1 MSGERPPL
9 HPVAPG
15 LPRQGKLP
23 LPDPP
28 QRPFVALARESR
40 VGGPVRKLVYMVL
53 ATYCP
58 VMAYSWVATG
68 RVRRETLRQACELK
82 KMDNLDTNLRQL
94 RADGFISWTRTPGAS
109 VFEVRLSPL
118 RVLEAMED
126 SRKRFGP
133 RAVSGQT
140 SSDTRQVSPS
150 RGEAHGGREPVS
162 PLKGESHAPSGG
174 RVSPLEGDT
183 ALLTGQVSPLEGE
196 SRGIPPAITSPGGA
210 LVSAPANSGSPR
222 EGESDS
228 PFRGESGPPLRGGVE
243 VAREVVHEVNSA
255 AAAGAVALAQA
266 EPAESSQLLAPD
278 RRFKLLEVAADRLFA
293 ARARALWL
301 KAPNAAVQAQIAAAV
316 RYRDGLKWH
325 RHDHRAEE
333 EIPVSAGVDRQIRW
347 KTVVQRCECGAVRFA
362 TIDRDG
368 LVSEYV
374 QWTLCGLVADYVTDE
389 AFYIERPP
397 PSLACEPVALD
408 DWQQPLTWS
417 DVDILVEKSG
427 GEEAERLPAPAPV
440 APQPSSAPPPSSAA
454 SSPRLVACPRCRR
467 EVQLSEVGVA
477 GCVFCLEGGGG

>member
-9 HPVAPG
+9 QPVAPG

-68 RVRRETLRQACELK
+68 RIRRETLRQACELK

-126 SRKRFGP
+126 SRKRFGH
-133 RAVSGQT
+133 RAVSGPA
-140 SSDTRQVSPS
+140 SSDARQVSPS
-150 RGEAHGGREPVS
+150 KGETRGVRGPVS
-162 PLKGESHAPSGG
+162 PLEGEPKATTGG

-183 ALLTGQVSPLEGE
+183 ALLTGQVSPLEGG

-210 LVSAPANSGSPR
+210 LVSAPADSGFPLHREFYSPSK
-222 EGESDS
+222 GEL
-228 PFRGESGPPLRGGVE
+228 GTPLRGGVE
-243 VAREVVHEVNSA
+243 VAYEVAYEVSQ
-255 AAAGAVALAQA
+255 AAAGAVALVRA
-266 EPAESSQLLAPD
+266 EPAEVPQPLAPD

-293 ARARALWL
+293 ARARTLWL
-301 KAPNAAVQAQIAAAV
+301 KAPDAAVQAQIAAAV

-333 EIPVSAGVDRQIRW
+333 EILVSAGVDRRVRW
-347 KTVVQRCECGAVRFA
+347 KTVVQRCECGAVHFA
-362 TIDRDG
+362 TVDRAG

-374 QWTLCGLVADYVTDE
+374 HWTLCGLVAGYVTDE

-397 PSLACEPVALD
+397 PSLACEPVVLD
-408 DWQQPLTWS
+408 GWQQPLTWS
-417 DVDILVEKSG
+417 DVDILVEKG
-427 GEEAERLPAPAPV
+427 GRDGAERLPAPAPV
-440 APQPSSAPPPSSAA
+440 APQPSSVPPPASAA
-454 SSPRLVACPRCRR
+454 SSPRLVACPRCGR
-467 EVQLSEVGVA
+467 EVQLPEVGVA